1 MRCCCIHHIQ
11 YRIGDNTIE
20 RAHTF
25 NVYRITPHYSTQ
37 FSQFAFFSLYL
48 PLRTLV
54 HFHCHYLHSFINS
67 KYDWRSQYKKIKIAH
82 FN

>member
-25 NVYRITPHYSTQ
+25 NVYRITPHYSTAVQ
-37 FSQFAFFSLYL
+37 SICIFLSLSPPSHIGAFSLSLFAFIY
-48 PLRTLV
+48 
-54 HFHCHYLHSFINS
+54 
-67 KYDWRSQYKKIKIAH
+67 Q
-82 FN
+82 